1 MSVSPRNP
9 LTAPQI
15 AAPDGGP
22 APSTTP
28 GPLTGPLTGPLGGT
42 ATPASGAA
50 RTASETVPAAD
61 DTGATP
67 RHAADLIVFGG
78 TGDLSM
84 RKLIPALYHCDRD
97 GRLADETRI
106 IALSRGGLTDAD
118 FRGKVD
124 AEARPVPQGED
135 DEGWQRFLR
144 RLHHVS
150 VDVGGSDRSGWGAL
164 SRLLAGYED
173 RDRVFYLAS
182 PPMTFGPFC
191 REAHEA
197 GLVTPRSRVVLE
209 KPLGRDLASA
219 QAINDEV
226 GAIFDERQIFRI
238 DHYLGKETVQ
248 NLLVLRFANAFLEPV
263 WNSLWIDHVQIT
275 VAETVGTP
283 GRRGYYDHAGALR
296 DMVQNHL
303 LQLLCLVAMEP
314 PSRNDRESI
323 RDEKVK
329 VLQSLRPIVGSEV
342 DRFAV
347 RGQYTAGDGVPG
359 YLDEPASTPPT
370 EISHRVETY
379 AAIRAE
385 VKNWR
390 WAGVPFYLR
399 TGKRM
404 PTRRSEIVVQFK
416 DVPHAIFPG
425 ATPNRLVLRLQP
437 SEGIHLLLMAKEPGA
452 GDVTLRPVPLS
463 LSFAETFQSRVPDAY
478 ERLLMDVMAGNPTLF
493 MRRDEVEAA
502 WRWIDPIIE
511 TWEGSGALPE
521 PYPAGTAGPA
531 GARELLARS
540 GRTWHEED
548 L

>member
-9 LTAPQI
+9 LPASEI
-15 AAPDGGP
+15 AAPEGDL
-22 APSTTP
+22 APSSVTC
-28 GPLTGPLTGPLGGT
+28 PLTGDVRPASVGAGPA
-42 ATPASGAA
+42 ATP
-50 RTASETVPAAD
+50 E
-61 DTGATP
+61 
-67 RHAADLIVFGG
+67 RHAADLLVFGG

-97 GRLADETRI
+97 GRLAEGTRI
-106 IALSRGGLTDAD
+106 IAMSRGGLTDAD

-124 AEARPVPQGED
+124 AEARPALHEDD

-150 VDVGGSDRSGWGAL
+150 IDVGGSDRSGWGAL
-164 SRLLAGYED
+164 TRLLAGYED

-191 REAHEA
+191 REAHAA

-209 KPLGRDLASA
+209 KPLGRDLVSA

-347 RGQYTAGDGVPG
+347 RGQYTAGDGPDGRVPG
-359 YLDEPASTPPT
+359 YLDEPAGTPPT

-404 PTRRSEIVVQFK
+404 PSRRSEIVIQFK

-425 ATPNRLVLRLQP
+425 AAPNRLVLRLQP

-452 GDVTLRPVPLS
+452 GEVTLRPVPLS

-478 ERLLMDVMAGNPTLF
+478 ERLLMDVLAGNPTLF

-511 TWEGSGALPE
+511 NWEGSEALPE

-531 GARELLARS
+531 AARELLARS
-540 GRTWHEED
+540 GRTWHEEE

>member
-1 MSVSPRNP
+1 MSE
-9 LTAPQI
+9 Q
-15 AAPDGGP
+15 
-22 APSTTP
+22 
-28 GPLTGPLTGPLGGT
+28 
-42 ATPASGAA
+42 ATP
-50 RTASETVPAAD
+50 EQ
-61 DTGATP
+61 
-67 RHAADLIVFGG
+67 HAADLIVFGG

-84 RKLIPALYHCDRD
+84 RKLIPALFHCDRD
-97 GRLADETRI
+97 GLLADETRI
-106 IALSRGGLTDAD
+106 IAMSRGGLTDAD

-124 AEARPVPQGED
+124 AEVGPAFTGS
-135 DEGWQRFLR
+135 EGWERFLR

-150 VDVGGSDRSGWGAL
+150 VDVSAAGAAADRTGWRAL
-164 SRLLAGYED
+164 THLLAGHEH
-173 RDRVFYLAS
+173 RNRVFYLAS

-197 GLVTPRSRVVLE
+197 GLVTPLSRVVLE

-219 QAINDEV
+219 QAINDAV
-226 GAIFDERQIFRI
+226 GEIFHERQIFRI

-248 NLLVLRFANAFLEPV
+248 NLLVLRFANAFLEPI

-275 VAETVGTP
+275 AAETVGTP

-314 PSRNDRESI
+314 PARGDRESI

-329 VLQSLRPIVGSEV
+329 VLQSLRPITGSEV
-342 DRFAV
+342 DRFTV
-347 RGQYTAGDGVPG
+347 RGQYTAGPDVPG
-359 YLDEPASTPPT
+359 YLDEPDNTQPT
-370 EISHRVETY
+370 SASHRVETY

-399 TGKRM
+399 TGKRL
-404 PTRRSEIVVQFK
+404 PTRRSEIVIQFK

-425 ATPNRLVLRLQP
+425 ATPNRLILRLQP
-437 SEGIHLLLMAKEPGA
+437 SEGIELHLMAKEPGA
-452 GDVTLRPVPLS
+452 GEILLRPVPLS
-463 LSFAETFQSRVPDAY
+463 LSFAETFRTRVPEAY
-478 ERLLMDVMAGNPTLF
+478 ERLLMDVLSGNPTLF

-502 WRWIDPIIE
+502 WRWIDPIIQN
-511 TWEGSGALPE
+511 WEGSEMLPE
-521 PYPAGTAGPA
+521 PYPAGTTGPA
-531 GARELLARS
+531 GAHELLARS
-540 GRTWHEED
+540 GRTWHEEE

>member
-1 MSVSPRNP
+1 MPEYP
-9 LTAPQI
+9 TAERQ
-15 AAPDGGP
+15 
-22 APSTTP
+22 
-28 GPLTGPLTGPLGGT
+28 
-42 ATPASGAA
+42 
-50 RTASETVPAAD
+50 
-61 DTGATP
+61 
-67 RHAADLIVFGG
+67 AADLIIFGG

-84 RKLIPALYHCDRD
+84 RKLLPALYHCDRD
-97 GRLADETRI
+97 GRLAEETRI
-106 IALSRGGLTDAD
+106 IAMSRGGLDDAD

-124 AEARPVPQGED
+124 AEVRPAVDSDGGAGD
-135 DEGWQRFLR
+135 GWDRFTR

-150 VDVGGSDRSGWGAL
+150 IDVGGPTPGGWDAITG
-164 SRLLAGYED
+164 LLAGHGG

-191 REAHEA
+191 RGAHEA

-209 KPLGRDLASA
+209 KPLGRDLLSA

-248 NLLVLRFANAFLEPV
+248 NLLVLRFANAFLEPI

-275 VAETVGTP
+275 AAETVGTP

-314 PSRNDRESI
+314 PSRNDREAV

-342 DRFAV
+342 DRFTV
-347 RGQYTAGDGVPG
+347 RGQYTAGAGSRVPG
-359 YLDEPASTPPT
+359 YLDEPDSTKPT
-370 EISHRVETY
+370 AASHRVETF
-379 AAIRAE
+379 ATVRAE

-404 PTRRSEIVVQFK
+404 PFRRSEIVIQFK

-437 SEGIHLLLMAKEPGA
+437 SEGIHLRLMAKEPGA
-452 GDVTLRPVPLS
+452 GEVMLRPVPLS
-463 LSFAETFQSRVPDAY
+463 LSFADTFQSRVPDAY
-478 ERLLMDVMAGNPTLF
+478 ERLLMDVLSGNPTLF

-511 TWEGSGALPE
+511 SWDSSEMLPE
-521 PYPAGTAGPA
+521 PYPAGTSGPA
-531 GARELLARS
+531 GAHELLARS
-540 GRTWHEED
+540 GRAWHEED

>member
-1 MSVSPRNP
+1 MSENP
-9 LTAPQI
+9 Q
-15 AAPDGGP
+15 
-22 APSTTP
+22 S
-28 GPLTGPLTGPLGGT
+28 
-42 ATPASGAA
+42 
-50 RTASETVPAAD
+50 
-61 DTGATP
+61 
-67 RHAADLIVFGG
+67 ADLIVFGG

-84 RKLIPALYHCDRD
+84 RKLLPALYHCDRD
-97 GRLADETRI
+97 GRLSPETRI
-106 IALSRGGLTDAD
+106 IAMSRGGLDDAD

-124 AEARPVPQGED
+124 AEVRGSVPVD
-135 DEGWQRFLR
+135 DLDTWQRFLG

-150 VDVGGSDRSGWGAL
+150 VDIGGEDTTGWAKITG
-164 SRLLAGYED
+164 LLAGHEQ

-191 REAHEA
+191 RELHRA
-197 GLVTPRSRVVLE
+197 GLVTPASRVVLE

-219 QAINDEV
+219 QRINDEV
-226 GAIFDERQIFRI
+226 GAIFDERQIYRI

-248 NLLVLRFANAFLEPV
+248 NLLVLRFANAFLEPI

-275 VAETVGTP
+275 ASETVGTP

-329 VLQSLRPIVGSEV
+329 VLESLRPITCGEV
-342 DRFAV
+342 DRFTV
-347 RGQYTAGDGVPG
+347 RGQYTAGESGGVPVPG
-359 YLDEPASTPPT
+359 YLDEPDNTAPT
-370 EISHRVETY
+370 EASRQVETF

-404 PTRRSEIVVQFK
+404 PYRCSEIVVQFK
-416 DVPHAIFPG
+416 DVPHSIFAG
-425 ATPNRLVLRLQP
+425 SAPNRLVLRLQP
-437 SEGIHLLLMAKEPGA
+437 SEGIELHIMAKEPGA
-452 GDVTLRPVPLS
+452 GEVALKPVPLS
-463 LSFAETFQSRVPDAY
+463 LSFAETFTTRVPEAY
-478 ERLLMDVMAGNPTLF
+478 ERLLMDVLTGNPTLF

-502 WRWIDPIIE
+502 WRFIDPILRE
-511 TWEGSGALPE
+511 WDSWGTPPE
-521 PYPAGTAGPA
+521 PYPAGSPGPA
-531 GARELLARS
+531 GAHELVLRS
-540 GRTWHEED
+540 GRFWHEED
-548 L
+548 PS